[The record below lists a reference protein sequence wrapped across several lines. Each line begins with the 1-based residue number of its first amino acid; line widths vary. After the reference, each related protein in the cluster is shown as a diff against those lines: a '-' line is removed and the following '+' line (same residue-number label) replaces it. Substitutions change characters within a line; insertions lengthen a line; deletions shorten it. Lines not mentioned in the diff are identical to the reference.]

1 MAKTTPSMTTQE
13 FSKATGIA
21 AATVSKLIR
30 EGRIKAKKE
39 GKCWMIASSQLEA
52 KAVRELKKTATPAKG
67 KTAPRPAAAPKAVR
81 PAAPPAAPPAA
92 DAPAPEPA
100 PPALPE
106 TPPERTYSVAEFAAM
121 TYLTEKGVSEWLKS
135 GRLKGRQLAGGQWVV
150 SDSNL
155 QEPDI
160 SRLLRK

>member
-150 SDSNL
+150 SESNL
-155 QEPDI
+155 QVPDI

>member
-1 MAKTTPSMTTQE
+1 
-13 FSKATGIA
+13 
-21 AATVSKLIR
+21 
-30 EGRIKAKKE
+30 
-39 GKCWMIASSQLEA
+39 
-52 KAVRELKKTATPAKG
+52 
-67 KTAPRPAAAPKAVR
+67 
-81 PAAPPAAPPAA
+81 
-92 DAPAPEPA
+92 
-100 PPALPE
+100 
-106 TPPERTYSVAEFAAM
+106 M

>member
-52 KAVRELKKTATPAKG
+52 KAVRELKKTAPPAKG
-67 KTAPRPAAAPKAVR
+67 KPAPRPAAAPKAVR

-92 DAPAPEPA
+92 EAPAPEPA
-100 PPALPE
+100 PPAPPE

-135 GRLKGRQLAGGQWVV
+135 GRLKGRQLAG
-150 SDSNL
+150 
-155 QEPDI
+155 
-160 SRLLRK
+160 R